1 MSPARRPAPGLL
13 LAVVALLAFAPRAG
27 AAPSAVLDQGRFTL
41 SQDDR
46 PARVEQFTFARYGD
60 SLVVLADSA
69 PWRERREDLRFDK
82 HMTLVADAWESALIS
97 YSSELAL
104 PGDTLRRGVTFV
116 RGDTAFTLWRETNGR
131 GVGDVLA
138 QPTGRMYVLDAP
150 LFTLFG
156 YIGWTMRGRTFD
168 RRSAHIL
175 VLGARDTLVEAT
187 VTDAGTQKL
196 AWHGQ
201 SVEARK
207 LLIGDQ
213 QRTVEAWFTPDGHM
227 LRLQEP
233 RSGIRAERDAPT
245 DESAPAR
252 KEEPPPKR

>member
-1 MSPARRPAPGLL
+1 MSPARRPAPGPL
-13 LAVVALLAFAPRAG
+13 LAAVALLAFAPHAG
-27 AAPSAVLDQGRFTL
+27 AAPSVLLDQGRFTL

-46 PARVEQFTFARYGD
+46 AARVEEFTFERYGD
-60 SLVVLADSA
+60 SLVVLAASA
-69 PWRERREDLRFDK
+69 PWRKRREDLRFDK
-82 HMTLVADAWESALIS
+82 HMALVADAWESGLIS
-97 YSSELAL
+97 YSSEHAV
-104 PGDTLRRGVTFV
+104 PGDTLRRGITIA

-138 QPTGRMYVLDAP
+138 QPPGRMYVLDAP

-168 RRSAHIL
+168 RRSVHIM
-175 VLGARDTLVEAT
+175 VLAARDTLVEGT

-196 AWHGQ
+196 AWNGQ

-213 QRTVEAWFTPDGHM
+213 QMTVEAWFTPDGHM
-227 LRLQEP
+227 LRLEQAQ
-233 RSGIRAERDAPT
+233 SGIHAERDAPT
-245 DESAPAR
+245 AGSAPAR
-252 KEEPPPKR
+252 KDEPAPKR